1 MSKSVT
7 HKQSLEDVLR
17 EREDQQLCVESYPH
31 DEDAKI
37 GFEFHIFFDITR
49 DERSGFIN
57 NIEFSHARII
67 DGREESMAILT
78 FGSDT
83 EQEFVDRA
91 WAQVRGA

>member
-17 EREDQQLCVESYPH
+17 EREDQQLCVESHPY
-31 DEDAKI
+31 DENAKI

-83 EQEFVDRA
+83 EQEFVARA
-91 WAQVRGA
+91 WAQVGRA